1 MKVYISD
8 VRIGEY
14 TDHRW
19 GIPAPYVSWRIWRR
33 SCAAQIHINRILV
46 RELSTSFAN
55 QQAKYNDSVS
65 RAAGCHTQVVEFF
78 RSQHPQE
85 RIFIGNER
93 ARHGRR
99 GQHSSHVAS
108 HVGGQSPTFP
118 SVMQLAQLWI
128 PDWTSMKFVPLEKQE
143 YYLLIHSKRK
153 TSSIT
158 P

>member
-1 MKVYISD
+1 MSVLVSTPTTVGAFLRHMFLGVFGDVAARRRYIST
-8 VRIGEY
+8 EY
-14 TDHRW
+14 LFD
-19 GIPAPYVSWRIWRR
+19 
-33 SCAAQIHINRILV
+33 
-46 RELSTSFAN
+46 ELSTSFAN

-108 HVGGQSPTFP
+108 HVGGQSPISIRHAISTIVDTRLDIDEVC
-118 SVMQLAQLWI
+118 SVG
-128 PDWTSMKFVPLEKQE
+128 
-143 YYLLIHSKRK
+143 K
-153 TSSIT
+153 TGILSLNTQQTKNIFNHT
-158 P
+158 VVAD